1 MNYTSVTNLM
11 GEEKKKKKENV
22 LMGQN
27 RMQTNIFMRPTFW
40 KQNYN

>member
-1 MNYTSVTNLM
+1 MNYTDTSVTNFI
-11 GEEKKKKKENV
+11 GEEKKMENV